1 MRSLVHLLIFVSCIV
16 LIPFTVSAQSK
27 NYTWMV
33 WEQRA
38 VDPQLCRKKGVCTP
52 QRNFITRLIEEPTEQ
67 KAREMLGAIDQLA
80 IMRGTPV
87 EHPEAPKMCRKIEA
101 GKILGFDPELWEIS
115 DKLAALKGLQGVYF
129 SVQAIKGPKGYKGA
143 FGLDLQKSM
152 TDRFHAAGLPVL
164 TEDQMDQTP
173 GKPQLNVYFSNTK
186 PETGCTYSVFVSFT
200 QTMLLTRNHTV
211 KLKVGTWGASGGP
224 SADDPNTNELGAILR
239 VIDKFLS
246 DYRRANAN

>member
-1 MRSLVHLLIFVSCIV
+1 MRPTVYLLTIAIGFA
-16 LIPFTVSAQSK
+16 LAPTMTSAQSG

-38 VDPQLCRKKGVCTP
+38 INQRLCREKDVCSP
-52 QRNFITRLIEEPTEQ
+52 QRKFITRLVEEPTEQ

-80 IMRGTPV
+80 RMRGNPV
-87 EHPEAPKMCRKIEA
+87 EHPEAPKMCRNTEA
-101 GKILGFDPELWEIS
+101 GKILGFNPELWEMS
-115 DKLAALKGLQGVYF
+115 DKLTALKNLQGVYF
-129 SVQAIKGPKGYKGA
+129 SVQAIKGPKGYKGT

-152 TDRFHAAGLPVL
+152 INRFHAAGLPVL
-164 TEDQMDQTP
+164 SEDQMNQTP

-186 PETGCTYSVFVSFT
+186 PKTGCTYSVFVSFT

-224 SADDPNTNELGAILR
+224 TADYPNTNELDAVLR

-246 DYRRANAN
+246 DYRRANAS